1 MIIDFHTHMFPDKI
15 AARTIDFLS
24 KTGGDMN
31 PFTDGTWKGLK
42 ESTKQAGID
51 HSIVLPIATRPGQFH
66 TINEFATH
74 FQEGTL
80 ISFGSLHP
88 ESENYKEE
96 LRQIQDMGMKGI
108 KLHPDYQD
116 TYFNDIRYK
125 RIISYATE
133 LGLIISVHAGQ
144 DPKCPDNIHCTPAM
158 AEEVLNEV
166 EPEKLV
172 LAHMGGNELWSE
184 VEERLV
190 GRNVY
195 FDTGVILD
203 RMPQEQFLRMV
214 REHGADRI
222 VFGTDSPWADQKNVC
237 RDFEGNAF
245 GRGRTKSDFCW
256 DSSKSYWDYNY
267 TLIVNG
273 SAVFDKR

>member
-96 LRQIQDMGMKGI
+96 LKQIQDMGMKGI

-172 LAHMGGNELWSE
+172 LAHMGVMNSGVRWKSGWL
-184 VEERLV
+184 EEM
-190 GRNVY
+190 
-195 FDTGVILD
+195 FILL
-203 RMPQEQFLRMV
+203 QV
-214 REHGADRI
+214 
-222 VFGTDSPWADQKNVC
+222 
-237 RDFEGNAF
+237 
-245 GRGRTKSDFCW
+245 
-256 DSSKSYWDYNY
+256 
-267 TLIVNG
+267 
-273 SAVFDKR
+273 

>member
-1 MIIDFHTHMFPDKI
+1 MIIDFHTHIFPDKI
-15 AARTIDFLS
+15 AGRTLDYLS
-24 KTGGDMN
+24 DIFGAS
-31 PFTDGTWKGLK
+31 PFADGTHTGLCDSMK
-42 ESTKQAGID
+42 KAGVDVSVSLPAVTKVSQVES
-51 HSIVLPIATRPGQFH
+51 
-66 TINEFATH
+66 INRFASAFT
-74 FQEGTL
+74 EGTV
-80 ISFGSLHP
+80 ISFGGIHP
-88 ESENYKEE
+88 ECENYKEILKE
-96 LRQIQDMGMKGI
+96 IKNLGLKGI

-222 VFGTDSPWADQKNVC
+222 VFGTDSPWADQKKFVEILKEMPLEEEERNQI
-237 RDFEGNAF
+237 FAG
-245 GRGRTKSDFCW
+245 T
-256 DSSKSYWDYNY
+256 
-267 TLIVNG
+267 
-273 SAVFDKR
+273 AVKLLGL